1 MKGFKNLSKNVCHG
15 KLVFT
20 RIVRNIVWDENQ
32 QTEVFEY
39 AEKMKPGFILEISK
53 HFDDYYLIRYFDGEK
68 AYHWGADL
76 FEKIEE
82 NTLTYLKK

>member
-1 MKGFKNLSKNVCHG
+1 M
-15 KLVFT
+15 
-20 RIVRNIVWDENQ
+20 
-32 QTEVFEY
+32 FEY